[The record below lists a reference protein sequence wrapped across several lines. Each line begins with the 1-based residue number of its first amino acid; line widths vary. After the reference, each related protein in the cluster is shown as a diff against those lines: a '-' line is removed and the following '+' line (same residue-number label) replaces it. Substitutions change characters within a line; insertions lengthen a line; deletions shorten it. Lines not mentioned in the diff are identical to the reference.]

1 MKIYT
6 KTGDEGTTSLFGG
19 KRVPKFHLRIDA
31 YGTVDELNSYL
42 GLIADQEVNKQRNS
56 FLRGIQEELFTIGSH
71 LAAEPGKDHKFLPP
85 LTIEMV
91 ENLELEID
99 KMDAELP
106 ALKSFI
112 LPGGHPSVSYCH
124 VGRCVCRRAERLC
137 VDLNQH
143 ENISPIII
151 QYLNRL
157 SDFLF
162 ILARKMGQELNIE
175 EIQWRPKK

>member
-42 GLIADQEVNKQRNS
+42 GLITDQEVNNIRTS
-56 FLRGIQEELFTIGSH
+56 FLRGIQEELFIIGSH
-71 LAAEPGKDHKFLPP
+71 LAAEPGKEHKYLPP
-85 LTIEMV
+85 LTEDMV
-91 ENLELEID
+91 EKLEREID

-106 ALKSFI
+106 SLKSFI
-112 LPGGHPSVSYCH
+112 LPGGHPSISFCH
-124 VGRCVCRRAERLC
+124 VGRCICRRAERLC
-137 VDLNQH
+137 VNLDHH
-143 ENISPIII
+143 EKLSPVIIK
-151 QYLNRL
+151 YLNRL

-162 ILARKMGQELNIE
+162 ILARKMGQELNVE
-175 EIQWRPKK
+175 EIQWRPK

>member
-6 KTGDEGTTSLFGG
+6 KTGGEGTTSLFGG

-31 YGTVDELNSYL
+31 YGTVDELNSYI
-42 GLIADQEVNKQRNS
+42 GLVADQEINVGRNP
-56 FLRGIQEELFTIGSH
+56 FLRAIQEELFTIGSH
-71 LAAEPGKDHKFLPP
+71 LAAEPGKEHNYLPP
-85 LTIEMV
+85 LTSEIV
-91 ENLELEID
+91 KNLEAEID
-99 KMDAELP
+99 QMDAELP
-106 ALKSFI
+106 TLKSFI
-112 LPGGHPSVSYCH
+112 LPGGHPAVSYCH
-124 VGRCVCRRAERLC
+124 IARCVCRRAERLC

-143 ENISPIII
+143 ENLSPTII

-162 ILARKMGQELNIE
+162 ILARKMSQELGVE